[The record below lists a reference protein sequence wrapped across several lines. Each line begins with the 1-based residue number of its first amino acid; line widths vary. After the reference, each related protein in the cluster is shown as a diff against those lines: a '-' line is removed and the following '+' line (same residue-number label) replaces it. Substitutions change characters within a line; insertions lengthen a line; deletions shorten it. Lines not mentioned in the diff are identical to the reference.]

1 LNEFAAGNAL
11 LSDFEL
17 ISVHMPRSL
26 AFANIS
32 LGILMASLD
41 VTMVAVAFPHF
52 TRELGTN
59 ILWAGWTMSIYTLAM
74 TMVMPLAGKLSDSLG
89 HRRIFL
95 FSMILFT
102 GSSALCGIAPNIY
115 ILILL
120 RFFQGIGG
128 GSFLPSA
135 TGIVSDLFPE
145 NRQRYI
151 GLLTSVFPIG
161 GIIGPNLGGWIVE
174 RYSWRYI
181 FYINVPIGI
190 VLLVVGWLFLQGTQA
205 KGRLQIDY
213 RAAAIFMAGI
223 FLMMLG
229 LNSIAEYSGTVARLL
244 ASACILV
251 GIALIWSFLRFQR
264 KSSHPILDTTL
275 LESRPFLAANVF
287 NLLMGMTSFGV
298 FSFIPLYAVSVYG
311 FSALGSG
318 MILTPR
324 SVGGIA
330 AAALTSFALTR
341 WGYRRPLI
349 WGLILASLTTSLLGL
364 GLLAWGW
371 VGGMV
376 GKIAFLGILMLIGGV
391 GMGMMMPP
399 SNNAC
404 IELMPDKVATIT
416 GLRGMFRTVGG
427 ILGISFITMI
437 LHLSTD
443 PVIGFRVAFCSYGLG
458 MLMGLPLIFMMPEG
472 RGGRQTTST

>member
-1 LNEFAAGNAL
+1 
-11 LSDFEL
+11 
-17 ISVHMPRSL
+17 MPRSL

-41 VTMVAVAFPHF
+41 VTMVAVAFPHL
-52 TRELGTN
+52 TRDLGTN
-59 ILWAGWTMSIYTLAM
+59 ILWAAWTMSIYTLAM
-74 TMVMPLAGKLSDSLG
+74 TMVMPLAGKVSDSLG
-89 HRRIFL
+89 HKRVFL

-115 ILILL
+115 VLILL
-120 RFFQGIGG
+120 RFLQGIGG

-190 VLLVVGWLFLQGTQA
+190 VLLVVGWLFLRTTRRA
-205 KGRLQIDY
+205 GRLRIDY
-213 RAAAIFMAGI
+213 KAAAIFMGGI
-223 FLMMLG
+223 FFVMLG
-229 LNSIAEYSGTVARLL
+229 LNSIAERSGTLARLL
-244 ASACILV
+244 AGAFILV
-251 GIALIWSFLRFQR
+251 GIALIWGFLRLQR

-275 LESRPFLAANVF
+275 LESRPFLAANLF

-311 FSALGSG
+311 FSPLGSG

-341 WGYRRPLI
+341 WGYRKPLI
-349 WGLILASLTTSLLGL
+349 WGLILASISTILLGL

-371 VGGMV
+371 VAGIA
-376 GKIAFLGILMLIGGV
+376 GKVVFLGFLMLIGGV

-427 ILGISFITMI
+427 ILGISLITMI
-437 LHLSTD
+437 LHLSSD
-443 PVIGFRVAFCSYGLG
+443 PIFGFKVAFCSYGLG
-458 MLMGLPLIFMMPEG
+458 MLLGLPLIFMMPEG
-472 RGGRQTTST
+472 REGRQTTSR

>member
-1 LNEFAAGNAL
+1 
-11 LSDFEL
+11 
-17 ISVHMPRSL
+17 
-26 AFANIS
+26 
-32 LGILMASLD
+32 MASLD

-89 HRRIFL
+89 HKRIFL

-135 TGIVSDLFPE
+135 TGIVSELFPE

>member
-1 LNEFAAGNAL
+1 
-11 LSDFEL
+11 
-17 ISVHMPRSL
+17 
-26 AFANIS
+26 
-32 LGILMASLD
+32 
-41 VTMVAVAFPHF
+41 
-52 TRELGTN
+52 
-59 ILWAGWTMSIYTLAM
+59 
-74 TMVMPLAGKLSDSLG
+74 
-89 HRRIFL
+89 
-95 FSMILFT
+95 
-102 GSSALCGIAPNIY
+102 
-115 ILILL
+115 
-120 RFFQGIGG
+120 
-128 GSFLPSA
+128 
-135 TGIVSDLFPE
+135 
-145 NRQRYI
+145 
-151 GLLTSVFPIG
+151 
-161 GIIGPNLGGWIVE
+161 
-174 RYSWRYI
+174 
-181 FYINVPIGI
+181 
-190 VLLVVGWLFLQGTQA
+190 
-205 KGRLQIDY
+205 
-213 RAAAIFMAGI
+213 
-223 FLMMLG
+223 MMLG

-427 ILGISFITMI
+427 IMGISFITMI
-437 LHLSTD
+437 LHLSSD

>member
-1 LNEFAAGNAL
+1 
-11 LSDFEL
+11 
-17 ISVHMPRSL
+17 VPRSL

-41 VTMVAVAFPHF
+41 VTMVAVAFPHL
-52 TRELGTN
+52 TRDLGTN
-59 ILWAGWTMSIYTLAM
+59 ILWAAWTMSIYTLAM

-89 HRRIFL
+89 HKRVFL
-95 FSMILFT
+95 FSMVLFT

-190 VLLVVGWLFLQGTQA
+190 VLLVVGWLFLRAT
-205 KGRLQIDY
+205 KPVDRLRIDY
-213 RAAAIFMAGI
+213 GSAAIFMGGI
-223 FLMMLG
+223 FSMMLG
-229 LNSIAEYSGTVARLL
+229 LNSIAEYSSTFARLL
-244 ASACILV
+244 AAACILL
-251 GIALIWSFLRFQR
+251 GIALIWVFLRLQK

-275 LESRPFLAANVF
+275 LESRPFLAANLF
-287 NLLMGMTSFGV
+287 NLVMGMTSFGV

-324 SVGGIA
+324 SVGGIVA
-330 AAALTSFALTR
+330 ATLTSFALTR
-341 WGYRRPLI
+341 WGYRKPMI
-349 WGLILASLTTSLLGL
+349 WGLSIASITTIILGQ

-371 VGGMV
+371 VDGIV
-376 GKIAFLGILMLIGGV
+376 GKVAFLACIMLISGI

-427 ILGISFITMI
+427 ILGISLITMI
-437 LHLSTD
+437 LHLSSN
-443 PVIGFRVAFCSYGLG
+443 PVSGFWIAFTSCGVW
-458 MLMGLPLIFMMPEG
+458 MLLGLPLIFMMPEG
-472 RGGRQTTST
+472 RDGR

>member
-1 LNEFAAGNAL
+1 LNEFIAGDSL
-11 LSDFEL
+11 LSAFEL
-17 ISVHMPRSL
+17 SFHMPRSL

-135 TGIVSDLFPE
+135 TGIVSELFPE

-437 LHLSTD
+437 LHLSSD

>member
-1 LNEFAAGNAL
+1 
-11 LSDFEL
+11 
-17 ISVHMPRSL
+17 MPRSL

>member
-1 LNEFAAGNAL
+1 
-11 LSDFEL
+11 
-17 ISVHMPRSL
+17 MPRSL

-135 TGIVSDLFPE
+135 TGIVSELFPE

-427 ILGISFITMI
+427 IMGISFITMI
-437 LHLSTD
+437 LHLSSD

>member
-1 LNEFAAGNAL
+1 
-11 LSDFEL
+11 
-17 ISVHMPRSL
+17 MPRSL
-26 AFANIS
+26 TFANIS

-41 VTMVAVAFPHF
+41 VTMVAVAFPHL
-52 TRELGTN
+52 TRDLGTN
-59 ILWAGWTMSIYTLAM
+59 ILWAAWTMSIYTLAM